1 MFTVGQKVWHRDG
14 QRSGIVLECDGNRV
28 YIEQANGAELDFHA
42 KDLTAEPPPG
52 AATPGSKPGPGTPD
66 PAARAQTRMLTA
78 RDITPEHLRVL
89 AAIPARTLQTV
100 ATLFERRPAAGRFSA
115 LDPAAKL
122 NFIAQVTA
130 IPYRTMHQ
138 YSDRPGE
145 LGLLMGKGLADRTR
159 GA

>member
-1 MFTVGQKVWHRDG
+1 
-14 QRSGIVLECDGNRV
+14 
-28 YIEQANGAELDFHA
+28 
-42 KDLTAEPPPG
+42 
-52 AATPGSKPGPGTPD
+52 
-66 PAARAQTRMLTA
+66 MLTA